1 MHSEK
6 PFAAEIKKDMNDLG
20 IKGSLISDSATQGPN
35 GRDGASAL
43 AGLANSFQELVG
55 KARFRIEDGLTSW
68 IDNASI
74 SSESSRPE
82 PANHADDYGR
92 DNADTGRDDSDH
104 RDRFDN
110 EARNN
115 DTGEDRSGEYRAEKD
130 DGYARE
136 NGAEHRDDQGDNQ
149 GDNHA
154 QDDGAEH
161 GDNSQA
167 QEEGD
172 DNEDPSTDQQASDDA
187 GQEDGGDDHSSTET
201 AGENQTAGDE
211 NKGPGDTAQTTLV
224 TNEILTSLV
233 AGGEALVTGGKA
245 SEQGKAS
252 SADGIAKAASK
263 ISSTGTEKAADQGTE
278 NASQTA
284 GKNISKTTPTSSG
297 QNKGGQGEANA
308 SDQAKSVANEQS
320 AIIAGTDAG
329 EEALSNI
336 NAQAAGLAKAIGDGN
351 RAQVTVTVNNES
363 QNLISKPGQALTPNA
378 LLSKESG
385 SQQANSQNTNANSQ
399 GNSQN
404 PTAQAQ
410 VQLAET
416 PQAQNQGA
424 QGAQA
429 GGGAKGLAQVSSV
442 STGSATTTHAGG
454 GESTTQFGGSNATQQ
469 TQSQSA
475 TNQTETAQ
483 KTFRPGN
490 SMVEQISVK
499 ITKAIQSGQD
509 KITIQLR
516 PANMCRVEVKMEV
529 SHDNRLTALVTVD
542 NRETLDQLKNDS
554 RSLQRA
560 LQDAGLQTDAGDL
573 QFNMRGQEGQ
583 GQEAKA
589 SPDRL
594 SFGDDDLAILEA
606 EIIDQPLIADDGTII
621 SNGRVDVRA

>member
-1 MHSEK
+1 VHSEK
-6 PFAAEIKKDMNDLG
+6 PFAAEIEKDTNDLG
-20 IKGSLISDSATQGPN
+20 IKGSLVSDSATQSPN
-35 GRDGASAL
+35 GRDGATAL
-43 AGLANSFQELVG
+43 AGLANSFQELTG
-55 KARFRIEDGLTSW
+55 KAGFRIENGISSL

-74 SSESSRPE
+74 SSVVERPE
-82 PANHADDYGR
+82 PANHADDYGH
-92 DNADTGRDDSDH
+92 DNADTGRDNSDN
-104 RDRFDN
+104 RDRLDN

-115 DTGEDRSGEYRAEKD
+115 DTGEDRSSDQRPEKD
-130 DGYARE
+130 DGYSRE
-136 NGAEHRDDQGDNQ
+136 NGAEHRDDQGDN
-149 GDNHA
+149 HA
-154 QDDGAEH
+154 QDDSAKH
-161 GDNSQA
+161 GDDSHA

-172 DNEDPSTDQQASDDA
+172 GNENPSTDQQASDDA
-187 GQEDGGDDHSSTET
+187 GQEGEGDDHSLTET

-211 NKGPGDTAQTTLV
+211 NGVQGDTAQTTLV
-224 TNEILTSLV
+224 TNEVLTSLV
-233 AGGEALVTGGKA
+233 AGGEAVGTDGKA
-245 SEQGKAS
+245 SQQGKVN
-252 SADGIAKAASK
+252 SADGIAKATSNIA
-263 ISSTGTEKAADQGTE
+263 GTGTE

-284 GKNISKTTPTSSG
+284 AENISKTTPTSSG
-297 QNKGGQGEANA
+297 QNKGGQDNHASQGEANA

-320 AIIAGTDAG
+320 AIVAGTDAG
-329 EEALSNI
+329 EEAVSNV

-378 LLSKESG
+378 LLSTENG

-410 VQLAET
+410 VQLAEAS
-416 PQAQNQGA
+416 QAQNQT
-424 QGAQA
+424 AQA
-429 GGGAKGLAQVSSV
+429 SQGGGAAKGLAQVSSV
-442 STGSATTTHAGG
+442 STGSAGSAHAGG
-454 GESTTQFGGSNATQQ
+454 GEGATQAGSSNATQQ

-475 TNQTETAQ
+475 TNQTETTQ
-483 KTFRPGN
+483 KTFRPGH

-516 PANMCRVEVKMEV
+516 PANMGRVEVKMEV
-529 SHDNRLTALVTVD
+529 SQDNRLTALVTVD

-583 GQEAKA
+583 GQEAEA

-606 EIIDQPLIADDGTII
+606 EIIDQPIIAGDGTII